1 LSGGPLKGIK
11 SIPEAYILLNN
22 PLTSSDKRLCCAKI
36 TSLAAGNSLWLPQQC
51 ASTKG
56 WMYWLKETGFP
67 QLEKSV
73 GPLSFAH

>member
-1 LSGGPLKGIK
+1 
-11 SIPEAYILLNN
+11 
-22 PLTSSDKRLCCAKI
+22 AKI